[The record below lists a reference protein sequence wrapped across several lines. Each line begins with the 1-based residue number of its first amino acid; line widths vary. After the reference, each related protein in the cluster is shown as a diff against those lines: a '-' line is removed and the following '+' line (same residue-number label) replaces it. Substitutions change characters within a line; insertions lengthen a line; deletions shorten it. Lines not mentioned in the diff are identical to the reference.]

1 MNVSVAF
8 NLALDKTFDY
18 ILPPALE
25 AKAKEGLRVKAP
37 FGSTLRTGVLV
48 KLDTKPKLPKDVKL
62 KEISEIIDE
71 EIYFGADLFAL
82 AGFLCASY
90 ANTLG
95 QSLDALLP
103 DIISP
108 KIFTSPSKKD
118 AKKTEGE
125 ELSLP
130 LFYGEGVLSEKQ
142 KAAVKAAKE
151 NNAVLFFDDFRLPL
165 SQGAFLAAL
174 NFAFEVFCGG
184 AQILILTPDVVSSS
198 SAIALVKQKFRGQNI
213 YMWHAKVPVSEKKRA
228 AAALLKG
235 EPCVIIGAPSASL
248 LPFKNLGL
256 VIMLDEE
263 DKTYKREDMRPYYHA
278 RDVVLLRAQL
288 LKAKVILISKTPSP
302 ETLFLAQEGK
312 IKCFDFNDYVTKQP
326 ADTSPEAARAQIIL
340 EHKSGKWSKF
350 YSQNLLEALR
360 QNFLSGKKALLIINR
375 LGFSGAHSCLNCG
388 ALLKCPKCG
397 GVLLSSGGNK
407 DIMACKCGY
416 KTSLSSQKCSVCANE
431 IWRPLSGG
439 TQGAFDD
446 IKKLLPQAKVCRLDS
461 QTFSASQNGAL
472 KEADIIIGTNL
483 ALNADFENGKIGLC
497 AVLDADMEL
506 NRPDFRAS
514 ERFAQMIFSLKN
526 LLLSSGGGKLFV
538 QSAQGP
544 ALDVAWLKDDNYLN
558 FAREELALRKEFNY
572 PPYVKLVKILLT
584 SKNQKDL
591 EASCELISKTIEEIY
606 GSAVQT
612 EGSSSSY
619 GPSHFSKEKQKYI
632 LVKVKGENIL
642 SGFIKTLKASS
653 SSKAQVKIIADPY
666 FF

>member
-8 NLALDKTFDY
+8 SLALDKTFDY

-25 AKAKEGLRVKAP
+25 GAAKEGLRVKAP
-37 FGSTLRTGVLV
+37 FGKSLRTGVLV
-48 KLDTKPKLPKDVKL
+48 KLDTKPKLPKGVRL
-62 KEISEIIDE
+62 KEIAEIIDE
-71 EIYFGADLFAL
+71 EVYFGPDLFAL
-82 AGFLCASY
+82 ADFLCASY

-95 QSLDALLP
+95 QALDALLP

-108 KIFTSPSKKD
+108 KIFAADSKKA
-118 AKKTEGE
+118 AKKTEEE

-130 LFYGEGVLSEKQ
+130 LFYGEGALSEKQ
-142 KAAVKAAKE
+142 KSAVETAKE

-165 SQGAFLAAL
+165 SQGALLAAL

-184 AQILILTPDVVSSS
+184 AQVLILTPDVVSSS

-213 YMWHAKVPVSEKKRA
+213 YMWHGKVPVSEKKRA

-263 DKTYKREDMRPYYHA
+263 DKIYKREDMRPYYHA
-278 RDVVLLRAQL
+278 RDVILLRAAL
-288 LKAKVILISKTPSP
+288 LKAKAILISKTPSA

-312 IKCFDFNDYVTKQP
+312 IKCFDFNDYGPKQP
-326 ADTSPEAARAQIIL
+326 SDITASARVQIIL
-340 EHKSGKWSKF
+340 EHKSSKWSRF
-350 YSQNLLEALR
+350 YCQNLLETLR

-375 LGFSGAHSCLNCG
+375 LGFSGAYSCLNCG

-397 GVLLSSGGNK
+397 GVLRCSEGNK

-461 QTFSASQNGAL
+461 QTFEGSQNGAF

-544 ALDVAWLKDDNYLN
+544 ELDVAWLKDDNYLN

-584 SKNQKDL
+584 SKNQKEL
-591 EASCELISKTIEEIY
+591 ESSCELISKTIEEIY
-606 GSAVQT
+606 GSSVQA
-612 EGSSSSY
+612 EGCASSY
-619 GPSHFSKEKQKYI
+619 GLSRFSKEKQKYI
-632 LVKVKGENIL
+632 LVKVKDENIL

-653 SSKAQVKIIADPY
+653 SSKTQVKIIADPY